1 MREAARRCPRI
12 ELSKLPLYPGFDS
25 ADNEGMFRLAAILF
39 SSLWLSG
46 CFVADEI
53 RKGDALIEQHSVGW
67 RKKKERMAKA
77 EEEIAKAEE
86 ETQQARN
93 TGPDAKS
100 KLSKWFR
107 ETIEEEPVKADP
119 SDKIVSCTIG
129 GKLQFLRKSDCEI
142 RRGQSTELKTKDA
155 SAQKEPSRPR
165 PGA

>member
-1 MREAARRCPRI
+1 
-12 ELSKLPLYPGFDS
+12 
-25 ADNEGMFRLAAILF
+25 MFRLAAILL

-67 RKKKERMAKA
+67 RKKKERMEQAEEEVAKA
-77 EEEIAKAEE
+77 EAEA
-86 ETQQARN
+86 QNHQARN

-100 KLSKWFR
+100 KLSKWLR

-142 RRGQSTELKTKDA
+142 RRGQSTELKTKDK
-155 SAQKEPSRPR
+155 SAQTAPSRPR